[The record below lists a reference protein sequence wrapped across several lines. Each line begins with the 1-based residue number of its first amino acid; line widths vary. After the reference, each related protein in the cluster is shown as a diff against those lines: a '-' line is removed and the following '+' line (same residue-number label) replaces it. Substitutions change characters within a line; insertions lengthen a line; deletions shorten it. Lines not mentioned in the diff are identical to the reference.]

1 MLNQLI
7 RLIKLEHPADHPEQ
21 AHEPAC
27 TEWSADFYHYARS
40 ISIIEVAGCLG

>member
-27 TEWSADFYHYARS
+27 LLTFT
-40 ISIIEVAGCLG
+40 ITPEVYRLSKLLDV